1 MAMLF
6 DQAISLV
13 DFYETDTLNLDT
25 SLGGSH
31 DDSCRDIWDKFN
43 ITSLPTPPLS
53 PDQTIPTSDYPDLDY
68 VKPDYDWAFSN
79 DAEVECFFNLNTS
92 DLPVINDRIW
102 GGSAS
107 SKVVCST
114 PTSDWKTP
122 VPEHNLNTIHGHSI
136 TRTPTMELAMAAAE
150 ACNVLRPITPS
161 TPIKQ
166 CKTTPEVI
174 SPSLVKS
181 EPISPHTYT
190 PDVKVK
196 EELDDSL
203 EDFFSHESE
212 YSSPPPLVPVI
223 SPLKFS
229 PQCSPAT
236 TKPIIKCEVKLE
248 KKEPVPEKRQILI
261 KEENSVSSSTAK
273 RQILFTEETNCAKRQ
288 ILIKESI
295 KSSSPKRRGEEM
307 KRPYLIKEDNKRRVL
322 IKEENTVRMEK
333 KKVMKR
339 PRRKKPNTR
348 DKGKLPQPTLKVSLK
363 SRSNLKTEV
372 KQECSDSPPVHSES
386 DDDLYDDPQQCQ
398 QYIKRKLAEMSS
410 DSASDEPSCP
420 VKQRNKI
427 QRTKHHRNQ
436 SNALAIQAANKL
448 SLEQLR
454 NLSSA
459 HSHDDSVECT
469 ENCTKRFAH
478 NVLERKRRN
487 HLKQSY
493 ALLQREVPEI
503 SSSDRVAKVVILKKS
518 ADYIKKVEDQ
528 ERFLRE
534 ELRDLK
540 NYQKHLIDKYRQMF
554 VNFK

>member
-13 DFYETDTLNLDT
+13 DFYETDNLTLDT
-25 SLGGSH
+25 SLGNTA

-43 ITSLPTPPLS
+43 ITALPTPPLS

-102 GGSAS
+102 GGS

-114 PTSDWKTP
+114 PTSDWKTS
-122 VPEHNLNTIHGHSI
+122 VPDHTIHGHSI
-136 TRTPTMELAMAAAE
+136 TKTPTLELAMAAAE

-161 TPIKQ
+161 TPIK
-166 CKTTPEVI
+166 CKMTPVTVT
-174 SPSLVKS
+174 PSLVKT
-181 EPISPHTYT
+181 EPISPTAVYT

-196 EELDDSL
+196 EELDDSFQ
-203 EDFFSHESE
+203 EDFFSHEE
-212 YSSPPPLVPVI
+212 FSSPPPLVPVI

-229 PQCSPAT
+229 PQAT
-236 TKPIIKCEVKLE
+236 SLPTKPIIKCEVKLE
-248 KKEPVPEKRQILI
+248 KQPKEEVPAEKRQILI
-261 KEENSVSSSTAK
+261 KEENSISSSSAK
-273 RQILFTEETNCAKRQ
+273 RQILFTEETNVNAKRQ
-288 ILIKESI
+288 ILLKESQSI
-295 KSSSPKRRGEEM
+295 KSSSPKRREEV
-307 KRPYLIKEDNKRRVL
+307 KRPYLIKEENKRRVL
-322 IKEENTVRMEK
+322 IKEENTVRMDK
-333 KKVMKR
+333 KKIMKR

-363 SRSNLKTEV
+363 RSSNVKKEV

-420 VKQRNKI
+420 LQKRNKI

-554 VNFK
+554 VHIK